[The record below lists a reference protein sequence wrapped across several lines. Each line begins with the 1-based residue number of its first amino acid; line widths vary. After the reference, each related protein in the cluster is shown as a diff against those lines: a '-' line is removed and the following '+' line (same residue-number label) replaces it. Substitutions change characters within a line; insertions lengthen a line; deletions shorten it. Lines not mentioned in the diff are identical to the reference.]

1 MSGRRAAVA
10 VALAL
15 GGAGVAAAGATGGP
29 ATAPT
34 AGAAA
39 IKTVKVADNFYSPKR
54 LTVVKNTTIKWKWS
68 NLNADSHD
76 VYLNVRPKGAAR
88 FQSAPAATHFTFQ
101 RKLRKVGVYKVLCT
115 FHEGMNMRITVKKP

>member
-1 MSGRRAAVA
+1 

-15 GGAGVAAAGATGGP
+15 GGAGVVAAAGAADGP
-29 ATAPT
+29 AAAPS

-39 IKTVKVADNFYSPKR
+39 TKTVKVADNFYEPKR
-54 LTVVKNTTIKWKWS
+54 LTVAKGTTIKWRWS

-88 FQSAPAATHFTFQ
+88 FQSAPAATHFTFK
-101 RKLRKVGVYKVLCT
+101 RTLRKPGVYKILCT
-115 FHEGMNMRITVKKP
+115 FHEGMTMRITVKKP